1 MITGRTNLRDIPGWE
16 SREQK
21 TSSDREQVARAG
33 KFEVIMTD
41 RKIAVVVGAGS
52 GIGNAIA
59 RRLVDEGYKVVGA
72 DVAWKAPHD
81 AFEVRDVDVRNSQ
94 QVHDL
99 MNYVV
104 ERNGSLDVVVNS
116 AGVSGRWQVAT
127 TPDSE
132 WLRVLDINLNGTF
145 YGVREAAV
153 HMMRQRSGRIV
164 NIASNRGLHGLKNGA
179 PYAASKGGV
188 LALTKSA
195 ALELAPFNIGVFA
208 ILPGSTD
215 TPLLRGTRT
224 DAQVAEIAKRGLN
237 KPEHVADAIVPLLSP
252 DAMAFNGACVSLARR
267 TLETQS

>member
-1 MITGRTNLRDIPGWE
+1 M
-16 SREQK
+16 
-21 TSSDREQVARAG
+21 SDRQ
-33 KFEVIMTD
+33 
-41 RKIAVVVGAGS
+41 IAIVFGAGC

-59 RRLVDEGYKVVGA
+59 RRLAADGHRVTGA
-72 DVAWKAPHD
+72 DIDWKSPHST
-81 AFEVRDVDVRNSQ
+81 FQTRNVDVRDSC
-94 QVHDL
+94 QVREVVTS
-99 MNYVV
+99 VV
-104 ERNGSLDVVVNS
+104 EREGSIGIVVNS

-145 YGVREAAV
+145 YGMREAAE
-153 HMMRQRSGRIV
+153 HMIRQRYGRII

-195 ALELAPFNIGVFA
+195 ALELAPYNVGVFA

-224 DAQVAEIAKRGLN
+224 DEQVEEIAKRGLN
-237 KPEHVADAIVPLLSP
+237 KPEHVAEAIMPFLGP
-252 DAMAFNGACVSLARR
+252 DALAFNGSCVSLARR
-267 TLETQS
+267 TLAS